1 MSSLP
6 DPQGDAGAA
15 VRRIAINTGGGD
27 APGLNAVIRAVT
39 LGALDRGWE
48 VVGIRDGYDGL
59 FESGGVVSLDRDAVR
74 DITHLGGTMLG
85 TTNRGNPFATGRGAE
100 VAARLHDLDVDV
112 LVAVGGDGSLS
123 IAHLLSGHGI
133 PVVGVPKTIDHDLEH
148 TDQTTG
154 FDSAVSFA
162 TECIDRLISTTT
174 AHGRVMVIEVMGRTT
189 GWIALHSGIA
199 AAANAI
205 LIPEIPYDI
214 EVVAERVRE
223 RAARGQ
229 DYSIVVAA
237 EGATPIGGDVTTVEG
252 STRLGGVAATI
263 AAELELRTGKE
274 ARSLSLGHL
283 LRGGSPTASDRLL
296 GLRYGAEAVLA
307 IASGARNV
315 MVALDGD
322 EARLVP
328 LADIAGRA
336 RLVPADC
343 GALRTARSI
352 GVCLG
357 DR

>member
-1 MSSLP
+1 MNS
-6 DPQGDAGAA
+6 A

-39 LGALDRGWE
+39 LGGIDRGWE
-48 VVGIRDGYDGL
+48 VLGIRDGYDGL
-59 FESGGVVSLDRDAVR
+59 FHDGGVVPLDRDAVR
-74 DITHLGGTMLG
+74 DITHLGGTILG

-100 VAARLHDLDVDV
+100 VADRIRELGIDVM
-112 LVAVGGDGSLS
+112 VAVGGDGSLY
-123 IAHLLSGHGI
+123 IAHLLTAYGI
-133 PVVGVPKTIDHDLEH
+133 PVIGVPKTIDHDLEH

-162 TECIDRLISTTT
+162 TECIDRLVSTTT

-199 AAANAI
+199 AAANVI

-214 EVVAERVRE
+214 EVVAARVRE

-229 DYSIVVAA
+229 DYAIVVVA
-237 EGATPIGGDVTTVEG
+237 EGASPIGGEVTTIAG
-252 STRLGGVAATI
+252 STRLGGVAGHI
-263 AAELELRTGKE
+263 AVQIEELTGKE
-274 ARSLSLGHL
+274 ARSISLGHL
-283 LRGGSPTASDRLL
+283 LRGGSPTAPDRLL

-307 IASGARNV
+307 ISAGARNV

-336 RLVPADC
+336 RLVPMDC

-352 GVCLG
+352 GTCLG

>member
-1 MSSLP
+1 MDSPS
-6 DPQGDAGAA
+6 D

-39 LGALDRGWE
+39 LAGLDRGWE
-48 VVGIRDGYDGL
+48 VLGIRDGYDGL
-59 FESGGVVSLDRDAVR
+59 FSVGGVIPLDRDAVR

-85 TTNRGNPFATGRGAE
+85 TTNRGNPFATGRGQE
-100 VAARLHDLDVDV
+100 VADRLRDLQVDV
-112 LVAVGGDGSLS
+112 MVAVGGDGSLS
-123 IAHLLSGHGI
+123 IAHLLSQLGV
-133 PVVGVPKTIDHDLEH
+133 PVIGVPKTIDHDLEH

-162 TECIDRLISTTT
+162 TECIDRLVSTTT
-174 AHGRVMVIEVMGRTT
+174 AHGRIMVIEVMGRTT

-199 AAANAI
+199 AAANVI
-205 LIPEIPYDI
+205 LVPEIPYDI
-214 EVVAERVRE
+214 EIVAERVRE

-229 DYSIVVAA
+229 DYSIVVVA
-237 EGATPIGGDVTTVEG
+237 EGASPAGGETTTVEG

-263 AAELELRTGKE
+263 AAQLESLTGKE

-283 LRGGSPTASDRLL
+283 LRGGSPTATDRLL
-296 GLRYGAEAVLA
+296 GLRYGAEAVIA
-307 IASGARNV
+307 IAAGARNV

-322 EARLVP
+322 EAKLVP

-336 RLVPADC
+336 RLVPDDS

-352 GVCLG
+352 GICLG

>member
-1 MSSLP
+1 MDSPS
-6 DPQGDAGAA
+6 D

-39 LGALDRGWE
+39 LAGLDRGWE
-48 VVGIRDGYDGL
+48 VLGIRDGYDGL
-59 FESGGVVSLDRDAVR
+59 FSVGGVIPLDRDAVR

-85 TTNRGNPFATGRGAE
+85 TTNRGNPFATGRGQE
-100 VAARLHDLDVDV
+100 VADRLRDLQVDV
-112 LVAVGGDGSLS
+112 MVAVGGDGSLS
-123 IAHLLSGHGI
+123 IAHLLSQLGV
-133 PVVGVPKTIDHDLEH
+133 PVIGVPKTIDHDLEH

-162 TECIDRLISTTT
+162 TECIDRLVSTTT
-174 AHGRVMVIEVMGRTT
+174 AHGRIMVIEVMGRTT

-199 AAANAI
+199 AAANVI
-205 LIPEIPYDI
+205 LVPEIPYDI
-214 EVVAERVRE
+214 DIVAKRVRE

-229 DYSIVVAA
+229 EYSIIVVA
-237 EGATPIGGDVTTVEG
+237 EGASAVGGETTTVEG

-263 AAELELRTGKE
+263 ATQLESLTGKE

-283 LRGGSPTASDRLL
+283 LRGGSPTATDRLL
-296 GLRYGAEAVLA
+296 GLRYGAEAVIA
-307 IASGARNV
+307 IAAGARNV

-322 EARLVP
+322 EAKLVP

-336 RLVPADC
+336 RLVPDDS

-352 GVCLG
+352 GICLG
-357 DR
+357 DRLATR

>member
-1 MSSLP
+1 MATPPPGSRP
-6 DPQGDAGAA
+6 

-39 LGALDRGWE
+39 LGGIDRGWE
-48 VVGIRDGYDGL
+48 VLGIRDGYDGL
-59 FESGGVVSLDRDAVR
+59 FHDGGVVPLDRHAVR

-85 TTNRGNPFATGRGAE
+85 TTNRGNPFSTGRGAE
-100 VAARLHDLDVDV
+100 VADRLRDLDVDV
-112 LVAVGGDGSLS
+112 LVAVGGDGSLY
-123 IAHLLSGHGI
+123 IAHLLTQHGI
-133 PVVGVPKTIDHDLEH
+133 PVIGVPKTIDHDLEH

-154 FDSAVSFA
+154 FDSAVAFA
-162 TECIDRLISTTT
+162 TECIDRLVSTTT
-174 AHGRVMVIEVMGRTT
+174 AHGRIMVIEVMGRTT

-199 AAANAI
+199 AAANVI

-214 EVVAERVRE
+214 DVVAHRVRE

-229 DYSIVVAA
+229 EYSIVVVA
-237 EGATPIGGDVTTVEG
+237 EGATPLGGGTTTIEG
-252 STRLGGVAATI
+252 STRLGGVSTTI
-263 AAELELRTGKE
+263 AAQLETLTGKE

-283 LRGGSPTASDRLL
+283 LRGGSPTATDRLL

-307 IASGARNV
+307 IADGARNM

-322 EARLVP
+322 EAKLVP

-336 RLVPADC
+336 RLVPPDS